1 MVKTHGFRFKCSLKS
16 IQWIENQRCT
26 DGRAMIRWSDRFLG
40 FVLMEKYWKSGNGDL
55 CCWWLEPWNLDWLSR
70 NSWECYHPNWRTLSF
85 FRGVGIPPNQ
95 YCNWYVTHKPNKISM
110 DEMDQAEQF
119 GISNLMN
126 YIGCYRMNWYWYS
139 KPSNKFRGRFQSPV
153 STMHFWQ
160 EWR

>member
-1 MVKTHGFRFKCSLKS
+1 MNRESAMHRWQGDDPMIWSFPRFCFDGKILK
-16 IQWIENQRCT
+16 IWEWR
-26 DGRAMIRWSDRFLG
+26 
-40 FVLMEKYWKSGNGDL
+40 FVLLVTGTMEFGLTFQKQLGM
-55 CCWWLEPWNLDWLSR
+55 LSSQLT
-70 NSWECYHPNWRTLSF
+70 NSII